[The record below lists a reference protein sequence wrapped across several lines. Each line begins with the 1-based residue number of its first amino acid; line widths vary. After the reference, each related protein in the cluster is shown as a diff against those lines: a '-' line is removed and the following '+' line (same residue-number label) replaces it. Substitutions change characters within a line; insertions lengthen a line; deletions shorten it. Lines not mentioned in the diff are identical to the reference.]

1 VGRLDHYLQGKVDRD
16 YRDYDDNVKEARVE
30 HKVAFIEHS
39 NLLDEKEEERL
50 FSEEELLEEESD
62 EIVLPL
68 DTEEGV
74 EEEVAGHEHAVKV
87 IEIPEPEA
95 ETNEDETFEETVYL
109 DKEDEEEDTRVV
121 RMYINDSAAV
131 KSFNSN
137 ALLNEENDKLSLV
150 TGGED
155 EDCDEEF
162 NLQET
167 RVLVDFLK
175 NDLRKEE
182 QAMRVAA

>member
-1 VGRLDHYLQGKVDRD
+1 
-16 YRDYDDNVKEARVE
+16 
-30 HKVAFIEHS
+30 
-39 NLLDEKEEERL
+39 
-50 FSEEELLEEESD
+50 
-62 EIVLPL
+62 
-68 DTEEGV
+68 
-74 EEEVAGHEHAVKV
+74 
-87 IEIPEPEA
+87 
-95 ETNEDETFEETVYL
+95 
-109 DKEDEEEDTRVV
+109 
-121 RMYINDSAAV
+121 MYINDSAAV